1 MMLGNINVE
10 KDASRLNKHLD
21 IVITLVYG
29 ANDTHTH
36 ITIQMEMFSKVQI

>member
-10 KDASRLNKHLD
+10 MDALHLKRHLD

-36 ITIQMEMFSKVQI
+36 ITIQMEILSKVQI